1 MTDSGRL
8 TDRTTDPPDCVRMR
22 AHAKTN
28 LLLRVLAREESGY
41 HSIETL
47 FTLLELHDTLVVGR
61 TAQGIE
67 LEVAGADTGPI
78 EQNLAYRAA
87 EAVLAVT
94 GARFGVRITLEK
106 SIPVQAGLG
115 GGSSDGA
122 ATLHAVNRLVGD
134 AVPRHEILQ
143 FAAKLGSDVSF
154 FASGAPLALGWGRG
168 ERMFRLPAP
177 PPAPALIAV
186 PEFGIST
193 KEAYDLLRVGKGLDQ
208 RRGPVVLDGDTLTT
222 WGGIGRLG
230 GNDFETVL
238 FGKQPELR
246 EVFERLARTGPLLVR
261 VSGSGS
267 AVIAV
272 YRNQSDLDNAAL
284 EIGERKRQLI
294 KTMTRSAAAPGPE
307 PATM

>member
-1 MTDSGRL
+1 MTHSWWGEQRKGSSWKSQAQ
-8 TDRTTDPPDCVRMR
+8 TPVRSSRTW
-22 AHAKTN
+22 
-28 LLLRVLAREESGY
+28 
-41 HSIETL
+41 
-47 FTLLELHDTLVVGR
+47 
-61 TAQGIE
+61 
-67 LEVAGADTGPI
+67 
-78 EQNLAYRAA
+78 AA
-87 EAVLAVT
+87 EAVLAAT

-122 ATLHAVNRLVGD
+122 ATLHAVNRLAGD

-168 ERMFRLPAP
+168 ERMFQLPAP
-177 PPAPALIAV
+177 PSAPALIAV

-193 KEAYDLLRVGKGLDQ
+193 KEAYDLLRAGKGLDQ

-246 EVFERLARTGPLLVR
+246 EVFERMARTGPLLVR

-267 AVIAV
+267 AVIAL
-272 YRNQSDLDNAAL
+272 YRNQGDLDNAAL
-284 EIGERKRQLI
+284 EIGKRNRQLI